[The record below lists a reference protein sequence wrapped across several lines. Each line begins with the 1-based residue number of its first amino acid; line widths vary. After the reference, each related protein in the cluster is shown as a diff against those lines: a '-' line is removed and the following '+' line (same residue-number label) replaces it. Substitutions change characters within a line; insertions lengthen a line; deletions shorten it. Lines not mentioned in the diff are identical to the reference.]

1 MTLMTLSVI
10 VSTHFSFGSMFARA
24 SQESRDL
31 SARSVGW
38 VRLWIERQRKNRERR
53 ASIAK
58 AARKADHLIVTQKDA
73 VKLQGRWPAS
83 VPEPLVAILEVQWEL
98 GEAEIRAALDGVL
111 SLRRGGG
118 ER

>member
-1 MTLMTLSVI
+1 VVPASALQGARVVAASAI
-10 VSTHFSFGSMFARA
+10 ADPASFVAQIKGTGALVQVA
-24 SQESRDL
+24 SWSDHHEFRDEDL
-31 SARSVGW
+31 AW
-38 VRLWIERQRKNRERR
+38 L
-53 ASIAK
+53 AK